1 MAVRGM
7 AWAWLIRSDVW
18 TGLAW
23 TGEMYAIGP
32 SRRLLHTT
40 TTTTTTSSLTVG
52 QIMSKVC
59 LRLAGQYIHG
69 FPAPTSFTASW
80 IAWISMDSVFL
91 GEIISAR
98 LLLLIGSPVWNR
110 N

>member
-18 TGLAW
+18 TDLARP
-23 TGEMYAIGP
+23 GKMYGIGP
-32 SRRLLHTT
+32 SRGLLLHTT
-40 TTTTTTSSLTVG
+40 TTLTVG
-52 QIMSKVC
+52 QIMPKAC

-69 FPAPTSFTASW
+69 FAAPSSFTASW